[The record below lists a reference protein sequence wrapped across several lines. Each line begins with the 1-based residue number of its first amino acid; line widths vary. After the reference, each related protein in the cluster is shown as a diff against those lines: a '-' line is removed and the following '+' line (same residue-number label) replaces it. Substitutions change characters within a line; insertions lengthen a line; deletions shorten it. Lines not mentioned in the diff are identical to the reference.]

1 MAVARVSL
9 EVISR
14 AFREQVQYYRAASEN
29 AVQLVAPQHKLTF
42 PFQTS
47 GVALFSK
54 KKLRLAELIESSP
67 TGGTWWVNCFE
78 ISSKLDCLLG

>member
-1 MAVARVSL
+1 MVVARVSL
-9 EVISR
+9 EAISR
-14 AFREQVQYYRAASEN
+14 AFREQVQYYRAAREN

-47 GVALFSK
+47 GVALFSTK

-67 TGGTWWVNCFE
+67 TGGTW
-78 ISSKLDCLLG
+78 